1 MFCNIYPY
9 QIKFLM
15 QTNNLTP
22 SQYVFFQKYCK
33 RDEQE
38 TMLSLLS
45 GLATLQPRRSLSN
58 KRSAV
63 RELLIGE

>member
-1 MFCNIYPY
+1 
-9 QIKFLM
+9 M

-63 RELLIGE
+63 RELLIG